1 MDIEKILFW
10 VVGIILILVIIYL
23 IASGKGFA

>member
-10 VVGIILILVIIYL
+10 VVGSILILIIIYL
-23 IASGKGFA
+23 IVSGKGFA

>member
-10 VVGIILILVIIYL
+10 VVGIILILIIVYL

>member
-10 VVGIILILVIIYL
+10 IVGVILILIIIYL
-23 IASGKGFA
+23 IASGKGFT

>member
-10 VVGIILILVIIYL
+10 VVGIILISIIIYL

>member
-10 VVGIILILVIIYL
+10 VVGTILILIIIYL
-23 IASGKGFA
+23 IVSGKGFA